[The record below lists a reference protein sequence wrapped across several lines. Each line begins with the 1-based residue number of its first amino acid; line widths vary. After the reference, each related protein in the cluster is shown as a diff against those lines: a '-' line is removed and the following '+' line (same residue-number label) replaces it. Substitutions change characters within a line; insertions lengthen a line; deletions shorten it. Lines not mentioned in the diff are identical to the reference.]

1 MAEPDAPDPRERARR
16 RGGRIALGAYY
27 ALVVVVIVGATAQLT
42 VQVFHRD
49 DHPPVECR
57 AGLRAM
63 LRAVDSAK
71 AAASTGELS
80 PEAALARFRAALSPA
95 WDDRDRV
102 ERTCREP
109 HDKKLEEA
117 FDTVER
123 LRFAEE
129 NVIRRDARDLAPLRR
144 KVLELEATTLK

>member
-1 MAEPDAPDPRERARR
+1 MAEPTDPRERARR
-16 RGGRIALGAYY
+16 RGGRLALGVYY
-27 ALVVVVIVGATAQLT
+27 SLVVVVIVGATAQIT
-42 VQVFHRD
+42 VQVFRRAD
-49 DHPPVECR
+49 SPPVDCR
-57 AGLRAM
+57 VGLRSM
-63 LRAVDSAK
+63 LRAVDAAK
-71 AAASTGELS
+71 AAAATGELS
-80 PEAALARFRAALSPA
+80 PEASLARFRAALSPA

-102 ERTCREP
+102 ERACREP
-109 HDKKLEEA
+109 HDRKLEEA